1 MADYRLQDF
10 AVDCWLRSDIS
21 LRYCTGDTLSAD
33 VAEMEDIPW
42 ALIIPI
48 ALIQISLAVIALID
62 LSRRAE
68 VIGPPK
74 WAWAIIILIFGLA
87 GPIAYLVAGRKED

>member
-1 MADYRLQDF
+1 M
-10 AVDCWLRSDIS
+10 RS
-21 LRYCTGDTLSAD
+21 R
-33 VAEMEDIPW
+33 DIPW
-42 ALIIPI
+42 ALIIPL
-48 ALIQISLAVIALID
+48 ALIQIALAVIALID

-74 WAWAIIILIFGLA
+74 WIWAIIILIFGLA